1 MAIAQASPH
10 AARAPT
16 PPPGVYRPR
25 HPERTAFYQLF
36 EKHFDRYL
44 HSYDQRFE
52 PRFGPLRSVVAPA
65 VESFLGCGRLMGG
78 FARLRCPSCRGEHL
92 LAFSCQTRNFCPS
105 CQAKR
110 AALLGERLI
119 EEVFAPVPHVM
130 WTLTIPKALRGLFQ
144 RERKFLGI
152 LSRSAY
158 DALRKT
164 FQATLGRTDVRPGCV
179 TSIQTFGSFGAN
191 FHPHIHMI
199 ATQGALTEGGEFV
212 PLPDIDVNVV
222 EEIFR
227 RLLLGRLH
235 RAKRLSEEFLK
246 SLLAWRRSG
255 FSAHCDKPAR
265 ADDRSSLERWVR
277 YITRAPIRIDTIGID
292 DEGRVRITTP
302 PDPRSGAT
310 ELVLDP
316 LEWIHAIT
324 TQIPDRRQH
333 AVRYYG

>member
-1 MAIAQASPH
+1 
-10 AARAPT
+10 
-16 PPPGVYRPR
+16 
-25 HPERTAFYQLF
+25 
-36 EKHFDRYL
+36 
-44 HSYDQRFE
+44 
-52 PRFGPLRSVVAPA
+52 
-65 VESFLGCGRLMGG
+65 
-78 FARLRCPSCRGEHL
+78 
-92 LAFSCQTRNFCPS
+92 
-105 CQAKR
+105 
-110 AALLGERLI
+110 
-119 EEVFAPVPHVM
+119 M

-255 FSAHCDKPAR
+255 FSAHCDKPAL